1 MTTLPPTDLDIARSG
16 VEDAPAVLELYR
28 QVAAIPGGL
37 ARLVDEVT
45 PDYIAHALTRAA
57 QGGLGL
63 VARRGPVVVAEI
75 HAATSPLGCFAHVL
89 GDLTIAVHP
98 DTQGE
103 GIGATLFGRFMAIVE
118 SEMPHIHRV
127 ELIARESNR
136 GAIRLYERLGFR
148 AEGRMEQRIRN
159 PDGTLEADIPMAWI
173 RAIAG

>member
-1 MTTLPPTDLDIARSG
+1 MTTSPTYLDIARSG
-16 VEDAPAVLELYR
+16 VEDAPEVLELYR
-28 QVAAIPGGL
+28 AVAAIPGGL
-37 ARLVDEVT
+37 ARGVDEVT
-45 PDYIAHALTRAA
+45 PDYIAHALARAS

-63 VARRGPVVVAEI
+63 VARRGPLVVAEI
-75 HAATSPLGCFAHVL
+75 HAARSPLGCFAHVL

-103 GIGATLFGRFMAIVE
+103 GIGARLFGRFMAIVQT
-118 SEMPHIHRV
+118 EMPHIHRV

-136 GAIRLYERLGFR
+136 SAIRLYQRLGFR
-148 AEGRMEQRIRN
+148 TEGRLERRIRN